1 MMTAEEK
8 ELTLTVYI
16 SLLSKF
22 NDEQFNNDD
31 LVLKTFNNAKN
42 FSKSSLKKHYET
54 RESN

>member
-22 NDEQFNNDD
+22 NDEQFNDD
-31 LVLKTFNNAKN
+31 NLVLKTFNNAKN

-54 RESN
+54 R